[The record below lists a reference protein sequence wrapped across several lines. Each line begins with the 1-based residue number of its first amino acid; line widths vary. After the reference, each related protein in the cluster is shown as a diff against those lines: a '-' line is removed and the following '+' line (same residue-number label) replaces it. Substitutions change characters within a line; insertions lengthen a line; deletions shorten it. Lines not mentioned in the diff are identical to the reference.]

1 MQKSF
6 YLNNEFCVMD
16 FNPNNIS
23 HLMKLPILDVNN
35 RLMTEPKNNLL
46 SKMHLANRRGL
57 HGFWTQALKWT
68 QPNQLYLKLR
78 VSGCYY
84 KVGGRSVHSN

>member
-57 HGFWTQALKWT
+57 YRFWTLAPKWT
-68 QPNQLYLKLR
+68 KSNQVILMLKA
-78 VSGCYY
+78 GY
-84 KVGGRSVHSN
+84 HSY